1 MSFSIDQFRLD
12 GKVAVVT
19 GAGGRGNSIG
29 RAYAMGLAKAGA
41 SVVVADLNADGAK
54 AVADEIVAAGG
65 RAIASAVDIT
75 KPDSVAKMAKATTDA
90 FGGVD
95 ILVNNAALMA
105 ELGYL
110 QAVDIPLEQWNRIMD
125 VNVTGA
131 LNCVQ
136 AIVPLMRVR
145 GGGKIVNQVS
155 GGAFPAMSVYG
166 ISKLALVGLTTTLA
180 RQLGREKINVN
191 AIAPGNTMSEAG
203 KMLTPDDS
211 PFVKLLEATVAMRV
225 RGQPDELVGTLLL
238 LCSAAGD
245 WITGQ
250 VLHVDG
256 GWVIRP

>member
-1 MSFSIDQFRLD
+1 MSFSIEQFRLD

-29 RAYAMGLAKAGA
+29 RAYALGLAKAGA
-41 SVVVADLNADGAK
+41 AVVVADLNAEGAK
-54 AVADEIVAAGG
+54 RVSDEIIAAGG
-65 RAIASAVDIT
+65 KAIAVGVDIT
-75 KPDSVAKMAKATTDA
+75 KPDSVQAMAKAAADA

-105 ELGYL
+105 ELSHTS
-110 QAVDIPLEQWNRIMD
+110 AVDIPLEEWNRIMN

-131 LNCVQ
+131 LNCAQ
-136 AIVPLMRVR
+136 AIVPLMRKR

-155 GGAFPAMSVYG
+155 GGAFPAVSIYG
-166 ISKLALVGLTTTLA
+166 VSKLALLGLTTTLA

-191 AIAPGNTMSEAG
+191 AIAPGNTTSDAG
-203 KMLTPDDS
+203 RQLTPDDS
-211 PFVKLLEATVAMRV
+211 PFIKYLEMSVAMRV
-225 RGQPDELVGTLLL
+225 RGAPDELVGSLLL
-238 LCSAAGD
+238 LCSSAGD

-256 GWVIRP
+256 GWILRP